1 MTLSSI
7 QAFVAFYITFISFF
21 KSWEFLESKWIF
33 IGPIIHAIFTI
44 TAFILI
50 PLTVIISMF
59 ISGADI
65 QNSVYSGGLHVYPI
79 ASFAIIIQ
87 FVVQILPIF
96 LGARNKAL
104 KVQRLYQS
112 RRGAKTAEEW
122 DQIMD
127 L

>member
-7 QAFVAFYITFISFF
+7 QAFAAFYITFVSFF
-21 KSWEFLESKWIF
+21 KSWEFLESKWIY

-44 TAFILI
+44 SAFILI

-59 ISGADI
+59 VSSADI
-65 QNSVYSGGLHVYPI
+65 ETSRYSGGLHVYPI

-87 FVVQILPIF
+87 FFIQIFPIF

-104 KVQRLYQS
+104 
-112 RRGAKTAEEW
+112 
-122 DQIMD
+122 
-127 L
+127 